1 MRENLLRE
9 IAAEYE
15 QLRAQNRAEEQ
26 ARLERAI
33 AADPE
38 IGVLVQKRQQMF
50 HERARQAFANPAQA
64 MDISASLA
72 QEMDALQKQLRRQLV
87 KAGFAETY
95 LQPVYHCE
103 KCRDTGYVG
112 EVLKDRCECLN
123 RKLQTRMFDRLG
135 NGVDPRETFENYNA
149 LIYPDTPLED
159 ARKGTQRAYMERM
172 KARCESFA
180 DMFPHNPIR
189 NLMFV
194 GSSGLG
200 KTYLMNCIANRVI
213 QRGQTALKITAYQ
226 LSERMRAAVF
236 DNDTEG
242 FRTLIEVP
250 LLLIDDL
257 GSEAI
262 LENLSLVQLFT
273 IINERELAG
282 LSTIISTNLD
292 VLQFQQ
298 RYTERIC
305 SRLFDSRSTL
315 MCNFTGRDVRLGN
328 KKND

>member
-64 MDISASLA
+64 MDISTSLA

-103 KCRDTGYVG
+103 KCKDTGYVG

-123 RKLQTRMFDRLG
+123 RKLQMKISARTG
-135 NGVDPRETFENYNA
+135 NGTDPRETFENYNSNV
-149 LIYPDTPLED
+149 YPDIAYDENKD
-159 ARKGTQRAYMERM
+159 DTQRRYMERM
-172 KARCESFA
+172 RGRCESYA
-180 DMFPHNPIR
+180 DLFPNNPIR
-189 NLMFV
+189 NLLFF

-213 QRGQTALKITAYQ
+213 QRGHTALKITAYQ
-226 LSERMRAAVF
+226 LTERMRAAVF
-236 DNDTEG
+236 ENDTEG

-262 LENLSLVQLFT
+262 LENVSIVQLFS
-273 IINERELAG
+273 ILNEREIEGLA
-282 LSTIISTNLD
+282 TIISTNLK
-292 VLQFQQ
+292 LREFRK

-305 SRLFDSRSTL
+305 SRFLDPRNTMICRFSGQDI
-315 MCNFTGRDVRLGN
+315 RLGIE
-328 KKND
+328 KDG